1 MPVLVKRGL
10 PSTMNSRETSGAM
23 PCSAGTVADIHPR
36 GKMRGAERLARGPAE
51 CKFSPQMASPTRPDI
66 TFVPLSTDPERI
78 RFFGTFFPNLLLL
91 LSSPPAFVAHKVRL
105 RTTPHE
111 SPDRFVTLRADD
123 CSRVGDTLVFLHK
136 WRTDRFDP
144 GAFARASEFLAR
156 LTRLLR
162 RAGRTAA
169 PLDAL
174 SPDVNLPKL
183 AVEAGLG
190 NLSPFGLLVH
200 PRFGPRLIINA
211 VRTDWPWNP
220 SRDSLAGTGC
230 TDCMKCI
237 DTCPQDPR
245 RTGIVELAKCQRCT
259 LCITV
264 CPVGRKGSAPA

>member
-1 MPVLVKRGL
+1 M
-10 PSTMNSRETSGAM
+10 
-23 PCSAGTVADIHPR
+23 
-36 GKMRGAERLARGPAE
+36 AR
-51 CKFSPQMASPTRPDI
+51 STRPDI

-91 LSSPPAFVAHKVRL
+91 MSSPPAFVAHKVRL
-105 RTTPHE
+105 RTTPRATAE
-111 SPDRFVTLRADD
+111 GFATARADD
-123 CSRVGDTLVFLHK
+123 CARAGDTLVFLHK

-162 RAGRTAA
+162 RAGHSAD
-169 PLDAL
+169 PMDAL
-174 SPDVNLPKL
+174 SPDVNLPRL
-183 AVEAGLG
+183 AVDAGLG

-211 VRTDWPWNP
+211 VRTDWSWIP
-220 SRDSLAGTGC
+220 SRGDGYTGTGC

-237 DTCPQDPR
+237 DVCPQAPR

-264 CPVGRKGSAPA
+264 CPVGREGGASA

>member
-1 MPVLVKRGL
+1 MLADDGSRY
-10 PSTMNSRETSGAM
+10 PSTGEDVRDELLAGGAVKCRFSRQM
-23 PCSAGTVADIHPR
+23 AGT
-36 GKMRGAERLARGPAE
+36 
-51 CKFSPQMASPTRPDI
+51 TRPEI
-66 TFVPLSTDPERI
+66 TFVPMSTDPERI

-105 RTTPHE
+105 HTTPRE
-111 SPDRFVTLRADD
+111 SPDRFVSLRADG
-123 CSRVGDTLVFLHK
+123 CARVGETLVFLHK
-136 WRTDRFDP
+136 WRTQRFDP

-156 LTRLLR
+156 LTSLLH
-162 RAGRTAA
+162 RAGRTAV

-183 AVEAGLG
+183 AAEAGLG

-211 VRTDWPWNP
+211 VRTDWTWNP
-220 SRDSLAGTGC
+220 ARGNSNAVTGC

-237 DTCPQDPR
+237 DACPQAPL
-245 RTGIVELAKCQRCT
+245 RTGIVKLAECQRCT

-264 CPVGRKGSAPA
+264 CPAGQGPGGH